1 MAKVSFSKLTCICI
15 VTPRYSEGDV
25 SIERRCIKIAIIS
38 NDRGMC
44 DVEHSFESSSKS
56 NIILKGW

>member
-1 MAKVSFSKLTCICI
+1 MAKISFSKLTCICI
-15 VTPRYSEGDV
+15 VTPRCREGDV

-38 NDRGMC
+38 NNRRMC

-56 NIILKGW
+56 NITLKGW